1 MDEGRAKDAT
11 KLLEKRKSDLRSI
24 APSVGQAAPM
34 IEAEAGVFDKLAQ
47 SIAATGGMSSDERKK
62 TMNDAYMQKNQQAPL
77 TISDDVSGDQQ

>member
-1 MDEGRAKDAT
+1 
-11 KLLEKRKSDLRSI
+11 
-24 APSVGQAAPM
+24 M

-47 SIAATGGMSSDERKK
+47 SIAATGGMSSGERKQ